1 MRIHSSSLTIT
12 PARLTHQ
19 SSTKSR
25 STSAAEP
32 TQVTQTSGNA
42 IPNAA
47 KPEKV
52 EKISATAPVR
62 DNSVNPNEHYQP
74 TDKNI
79 RNALNAYQ
87 RFLNQ
92 PFQTSDSLLSSVDVY
107 A

>member
-19 SSTKSR
+19 SATKNR
-25 STSAAEP
+25 ATSPSEP
-32 TQVTQTSGNA
+32 TQVNNTRGNA
-42 IPNAA
+42 IPNTA
-47 KPEKV
+47 KV
-52 EKISATAPVR
+52 EQVSATAPVR
-62 DNSVNPNEHYQP
+62 DNSANSTEHYQP
-74 TDKNI
+74 TDKNT

-87 RFLNQ
+87 RFLTQ